1 MSHIRVEQLSK
12 SYESRGGRVPALTA
26 VALSVSEREFV
37 SIVGP
42 SGCGKSTLL
51 YILGGFLKPD
61 SGRVEVAG
69 RAVERPGI
77 DRGIVFQ
84 EYALFP
90 WLTVADNIAYGLPGS
105 MPRAQRD
112 EVVAR
117 YVAMIGLEGF
127 EKRYPRELSGGMKQ
141 RVAIAR
147 TLAYDPEILLLDEP
161 LGALDALTR
170 EVMQDELLRI
180 WESARKT
187 VVMVTHD
194 VTEAVYLSQ
203 RVLVMSQRP
212 GRLVEEFGVQLD
224 RSKGREAVMLSQ
236 EFNAIRNQVWLSVR
250 HQATAA
256 Q

>member
-1 MSHIRVEQLSK
+1 
-12 SYESRGGRVPALTA
+12 
-26 VALSVSEREFV
+26 
-37 SIVGP
+37 
-42 SGCGKSTLL
+42 
-51 YILGGFLKPD
+51 
-61 SGRVEVAG
+61 
-69 RAVERPGI
+69 
-77 DRGIVFQ
+77 
-84 EYALFP
+84 
-90 WLTVADNIAYGLPGS
+90 
-105 MPRAQRD
+105 
-112 EVVAR
+112 
-117 YVAMIGLEGF
+117 
-127 EKRYPRELSGGMKQ
+127 MKQ